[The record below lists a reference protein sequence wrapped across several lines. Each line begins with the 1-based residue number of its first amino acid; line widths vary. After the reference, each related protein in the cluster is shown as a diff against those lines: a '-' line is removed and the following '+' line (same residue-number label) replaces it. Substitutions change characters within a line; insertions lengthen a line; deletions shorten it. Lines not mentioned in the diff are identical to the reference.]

1 MKIDLII
8 LLNIIIKD
16 QDPKR
21 MQINL
26 TGFLES
32 KTQSFLSELWNLL
45 LSAQNSVGGIPTE
58 FIEQKKQELRRK
70 QTQEDERRA
79 QRDSVMDTIRQK
91 KTDEFDAL
99 QEARKRSSR
108 FVGLLNIQYC
118 EILLIKCIYYRM
130 IEVIVVAIVIEN
142 IVGLLLAVDIDL
154 DQDHLLVK
162 IDVVADIITVM
173 IITAAVVVENV
184 MMTDIEEA
192 EEQEIAETVE
202 VEVEVEVQIT
212 VQIKN
217 DKLIFINDP
226 LPTGLFMDLFQDFFL
241 FCTSL
246 NIWF

>member
-1 MKIDLII
+1 MKMGLFI

-108 FVGLLNIQYC
+108 FVSLFNIQYC
-118 EILLIKCIYYRM
+118 EILLIKCIYCRM

-142 IVGLLLAVDIDL
+142 IVGLLHAVDIDL

-184 MMTDIEEA
+184 MRTDIEEA
-192 EEQEIAETVE
+192 EEQEITET
-202 VEVEVEVQIT
+202 VEVEVQIT

>member
-1 MKIDLII
+1 LII
-8 LLNIIIKD
+8 LLNVIVKD

-32 KTQSFLSELWNLL
+32 KTQSFLTELWNLL

-108 FVGLLNIQYC
+108 FVSLVSIQYH
-118 EILLIKCIYYRM
+118 EKLLIKYIYYRM
-130 IEVIVVAIVIEN
+130 IEVIIVAIVIEN
-142 IVGLLLAVDIDL
+142 IVDLLLAVDTDL
-154 DQDHLLVK
+154 DLDHLLVK
-162 IDVVADIITVM
+162 IDVVADIIIVM
-173 IITAAVVVENV
+173 IIIAAVVVENV
-184 MMTDIEEA
+184 MGTDIEEA
-192 EEQEIAETVE
+192 EEEEIAEI
-202 VEVEVEVQIT
+202 VEVEVQIT
-212 VQIKN
+212 DQIKN
-217 DKLIFINDP
+217 AKLIFINDP
-226 LPTGLFMDLFQDFFL
+226 LPTGLFMKLFQDFFL

>member
-1 MKIDLII
+1 MKMGLII

-108 FVGLLNIQYC
+108 FVSLFNIQYC

-142 IVGLLLAVDIDL
+142 IVGLLHAVDIDL

-184 MMTDIEEA
+184 MRTDIEEA
-192 EEQEIAETVE
+192 EEQEITET
-202 VEVEVEVQIT
+202 VEVEVQIT